1 VKIRLT
7 GGRGHNEINFLVLS
21 SIFKKTKA
29 ELFILPKSGTFHFAL
44 TEKSLILSYWFIA
57 IENKSLLLI
66 LSTEIRSFR
75 YPVICDSYKENNL

>member
-29 ELFILPKSGTFHFAL
+29 ELFTLPKSGTFHFAL
-44 TEKSLILSYWFIA
+44 TE
-57 IENKSLLLI
+57 
-66 LSTEIRSFR
+66 FR
-75 YPVICDSYKENNL
+75 QWKTVFFSKTKNCDFLFL